1 MSKVRKQAIKKD
13 LRILSP
19 KLYHFIVNELAEHHI
34 HAYDLLLNGQKT
46 DTETVEVTIRFGDG
60 FAQAATESFSFEMIE
75 SLSSEVSEFA
85 NTTAETCKK
94 TLKADYFKR
103 MAP

>member
-1 MSKVRKQAIKKD
+1 MSKVRKQTIKKD

-34 HAYDLLLNGQKT
+34 HAYDLLLNGQKK
-46 DTETVEVTIRFGDG
+46 DTETIEVTIRFGDG
-60 FAQAATESFSFEMIE
+60 FAQAATESFSLEAIE
-75 SLSSEVSEFA
+75 SLSSEVSEFVKS
-85 NTTAETCKK
+85 TAETCQE